1 MWISKQTLIEY
12 AKEHSLS
19 ISGLF
24 LYSLGLEGG
33 WVFRWSHISE
43 SYCFVMG
50 DYIDVDWKFFT
61 EKVLDRE
68 FFDLLERLYK
78 SFGDKFLIYG
88 IEDKVY
94 ICVRCDAEGI
104 IYERLK
110 GLYIKAW
117 ESEDDYLVN
126 YDGVVYYKY
135 LIGDIDTF
143 LGVLDLLGV

>member
-1 MWISKQTLIEY
+1 MWISKQTLIKY
-12 AKEHSLS
+12 AQEHSLC

-33 WVFRWSHISE
+33 WVFRWSYISN

-50 DYIDVDWKFFT
+50 DYIDVDWGFFT
-61 EKVLDRE
+61 GEVLDRK

-94 ICVRCDAEGI
+94 ICIRVDADGDSFRMMKKLFIGE
-104 IYERLK
+104 YQDEK
-110 GLYIKAW
+110 GFI
-117 ESEDDYLVN
+117 VN
-126 YDGVVYYKY
+126 FDTVYYYKY
-135 LIGDIDTF
+135 PIESIDGF
-143 LGVLDLLGV
+143 GGVLDILGI